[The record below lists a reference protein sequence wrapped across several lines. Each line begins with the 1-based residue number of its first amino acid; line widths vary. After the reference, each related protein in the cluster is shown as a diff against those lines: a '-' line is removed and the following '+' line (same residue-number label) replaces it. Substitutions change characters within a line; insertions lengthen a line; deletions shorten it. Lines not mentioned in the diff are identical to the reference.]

1 MRLPTRILLFISM
14 MLSPL
19 MPQAAESVVTMAY
32 RTTEK
37 QPFIAKAPDNS
48 GLFEDMYQEAARRA
62 GLTLRIV
69 RMPKVRV
76 INALKEG
83 EVDFYPQ
90 FTFSAKRSAYSFFAP
105 NGLRVAYYAISTPEI
120 ERLASVAD
128 FDGLTL
134 LHGLGNPDYLTKLGF
149 GAARVTHLEVAEMD
163 LQKAIHML
171 QKRRAD
177 AYIYEAEPLAY
188 ALLQSGASDIRL
200 HKELSDQVEWA
211 TLGISRRSA
220 LLALEPN
227 PDFNPNA
234 PISRSNQAERL
245 VPGSPMARM
254 VAALDS
260 MKQDGTLAALSERY
274 LGH

>member
-1 MRLPTRILLFISM
+1 MRLPTRILLLITM

-19 MPQAAESVVTMAY
+19 MLQAAEPVVTMAY

-37 QPFIAKAPDNS
+37 LPFIAKAPDNS
-48 GLFEDMYQEAARRA
+48 GLFEDMYREAARRA

-76 INALKEG
+76 INALREG

-90 FTFSAKRSAYSFFAP
+90 FTFSAKRNAYSFFAP

-171 QKRRAD
+171 QKHRAD

-200 HKELSDQVEWA
+200 HKELSSQVEWA
-211 TLGISRRSA
+211 TLGISRRST
-220 LLALEPN
+220 LIALEPN
-227 PDFNPNA
+227 PDFKPGE
-234 PISRSNQAERL
+234 PISSFNQPDRL

-254 VAALDS
+254 VAALEA